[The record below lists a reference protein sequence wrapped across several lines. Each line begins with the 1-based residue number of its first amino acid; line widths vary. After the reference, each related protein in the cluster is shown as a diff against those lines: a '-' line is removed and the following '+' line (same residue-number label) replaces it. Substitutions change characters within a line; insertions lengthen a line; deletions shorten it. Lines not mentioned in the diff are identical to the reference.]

1 MNERTNERTNEKV
14 ELIILWLLDCY
25 YVCCMKLNKS
35 LFKKSF
41 VKAKILNEYKKE
53 FTIKLICAFEMQLVK

>member
-1 MNERTNERTNEKV
+1 MVVR
-14 ELIILWLLDCY
+14 LLDCY